1 MRAAHDLDQFDPP
14 ASLGQRSGRKE
25 SVTAVVSPAD
35 EHEDTL
41 CRHPVRY
48 DVTDGSTQE
57 QFCATAWAATF
68 MRSCPGWAS
77 NHLCS
82 AARMAPAVQT
92 IAMTIPPT
100 PMGFSLRTDSHSTTV
115 GRLSRQGASGRS
127 HVATQRPLGQRPG
140 PHRTQVVADARPP
153 LSPLA
158 DHHGHCNPSVVT
170 ERKVHL
176 RHPVFRGPSRQG
188 SAQFKPWD
196 PAIGDHFAVLPGQ
209 PVPPAQCL
217 VQGFLGGKSGSLGA

>member
-1 MRAAHDLDQFDPP
+1 MTWTNSTRQPRWASAAAAKSPSPP
-14 ASLGQRSGRKE
+14 LFPPPTSTRTHCVAAQSGTTSPTAPPRS
-25 SVTAVVSPAD
+25 SSWA
-35 EHEDTL
+35 L
-41 CRHPVRY
+41 
-48 DVTDGSTQE
+48 
-57 QFCATAWAATF
+57 CATAWAATF